1 MNSQHYFDL
10 IAHRWNHI
18 RQDYFKDDIRPMI
31 FEKVDFKNRIVAD
44 LGSGTG
50 FLALEEAR
58 QAHIVFA
65 LDQSQNMLDHLV
77 NKARYQNL
85 SNIFA
90 IKSDLSDNVL
100 ISEQI
105 EIVTMNMALH
115 HLDNPAHMI
124 KEMYRMLVPGGTFIL
139 SDVMEHEGEWAR
151 TEMHDKWLGFTL
163 SEVENWIKQAGFIES
178 SVIDTGYIAVST
190 STKGETIAPHI
201 FMAIAKK
208 GDQLT

>member
-18 RQDYFKDDIRPMI
+18 RQDYFKDDIRPLI

-50 FLALEEAR
+50 FLALEVAR
-58 QAHIVFA
+58 LAHIVFA
-65 LDQSQNMLDHLV
+65 LDQSQKMLNHLV
-77 NKARYQNL
+77 GKARYQNL

-90 IKSDLSDNVL
+90 IKSDLDSSV
-100 ISEQI
+100 IIQEQI

-115 HLDNPAHMI
+115 HMDNPANTI
-124 KEMYRMLVPGGTFIL
+124 KEMYRMLVPGGTLVL
-139 SDVMEHEGEWAR
+139 SDVMEHEGEWAK
-151 TEMHDKWLGFTL
+151 TEMHDTWLGFTL
-163 SEVENWIKQAGFIES
+163 SEVKFWIEQAGFVEP
-178 SVIDTGYIAVST
+178 SVIDTGYVAVST

-208 GDQLT
+208 GEQLT

>member
-10 IAHRWNHI
+10 IAHRWNQI
-18 RQDYFKDDIRPMI
+18 RQNYFKEDIRPLI

-50 FLALEEAR
+50 YLALEEAR
-58 QAHIVFA
+58 QAQIVFA

-77 NKARYQNL
+77 RKARIQKL

-90 IKSDLSDNVL
+90 IKSDLSNSVL
-100 ISEQI
+100 IQEQI
-105 EIVTMNMALH
+105 DIVSMNMALH
-115 HLDNPAHMI
+115 HIENPADMI
-124 KEMYRMLVPGGTFIL
+124 KEIYQMLVPGGTFVL
-139 SDVMEHEGEWAR
+139 SDVMEHEGEWAK

-163 SEVENWIKQAGFIES
+163 KDIESWIKQAGFIEP

-190 STKGETIAPHI
+190 SIKGETITPHI